1 MKPFRVGNGLGERAF
16 ADGAFANGAV
26 VVDGLQRMDAV
37 PAEALLVGCVE
48 GQWRQGME
56 RCDIHGN

>member
-37 PAEALLVGCVE
+37 PAEALLVGCLD
-48 GQWRQGME
+48 QW
-56 RCDIHGN
+56 